1 MSFIRN
7 PGTVIVYDPFRVQE
21 RWTSYRT
28 YFGVEEDAGL
38 TVFYRFSSYDYGASD
53 ENFVA
58 SGRYCFI
65 AESPYPSYRIVEK
78 NILLKPDPSRTF
90 SSGIVWYGGGNG
102 NSHYMY
108 VNYRGELI
116 VSTNIS
122 PGSFPAP
129 DDVFPKHPNAPW
141 LTPEDIIGD
150 YWVWSSPRDDYS
162 SVTLRHYL
170 DESKNITLQKEFPR
184 WLRRDH
190 QDARDLPC
198 GYYDPV
204 DGAEGTILIGTPTV
218 DGTSISFDRK
228 ASVAPCYMAEVLT
241 WK

>member
-7 PGTVIVYDPFRVQE
+7 PGTVIVYNPFEVQE
-21 RWTSYRT
+21 YWTSYRT

-38 TVFYRFSSYDYGASD
+38 TVFHRFD
-53 ENFVA
+53 EKSVD
-58 SGRYCFI
+58 SGRDCFI

-90 SSGIVWYGGGNG
+90 SSGIVWYGDG
-102 NSHYMY
+102 HYMY
-108 VNYRGELI
+108 VNYKGELI
-116 VSTNIS
+116 VSTKIP
-122 PGSFPAP
+122 PGCFPDP

-150 YWVWSSPRDDYS
+150 YWVWTSPRDDYS
-162 SVTLRHYL
+162 SVTMRHYL

-190 QDARDLPC
+190 QYARYLPC

-204 DGAEGTILIGTPTV
+204 DGAEGTILIGTPTA

-228 ASVAPCYMAEVLT
+228 ASVTPCYVAEVLT

>member
-7 PGTVIVYDPFRVQE
+7 PGTVIVYDPFQVQE
-21 RWTSYRT
+21 YWTSYRT

-38 TVFYRFSSYDYGASD
+38 TVFHRFD
-53 ENFVA
+53 EKSVA
-58 SGRYCFI
+58 SGRDCFI

-90 SSGIVWYGGGNG
+90 SSGIVWYGEG
-102 NSHYMY
+102 HYMY
-108 VNYRGELI
+108 VNYNGELI
-116 VSTNIS
+116 VSTDIL
-122 PGSFPAP
+122 PGCFPDP

-150 YWVWSSPRDDYS
+150 YWVWASPRDDYS
-162 SVTLRHYL
+162 SVTMRHYL

-190 QDARDLPC
+190 QYAQYLPC

-204 DGAEGTILIGTPTV
+204 DGAEGTILIGTPTA

-228 ASVAPCYMAEVLT
+228 ASVTPCYMAEVLT